1 MALKSRSL
9 SWPRESLL
17 ALWILNRIIFALI
30 GYDFVL
36 LRVVSRIFS
45 SSTFLAVQDSS
56 IGDLVSH
63 SVSQVTFD
71 FSWQWL
77 ERLLWDFWET
87 FERQRQRQKSDLD
100 SIRNSCDVSYSICGF
115 FALSF
120 LHNISFIFLLFF
132 CFKST
137 CLQMIWEQ
145 RVVVIVMT
153 TRTVERGRTKCGQ
166 YWPELEGISIVL
178 FIYVNTGFFFFFLW
192 LEPEGTQSSIYIFTI
207 HFSSLQGQA

>member
-1 MALKSRSL
+1 MT
-9 SWPRESLL
+9 WPLFFCPCDINLFRNAFISTQGPLPRTYSDTWQVWL
-17 ALWILNRIIFALI
+17 ALYF
-30 GYDFVL
+30 
-36 LRVVSRIFS
+36 
-45 SSTFLAVQDSS
+45 
-56 IGDLVSH
+56 
-63 SVSQVTFD
+63 
-71 FSWQWL
+71 
-77 ERLLWDFWET
+77 
-87 FERQRQRQKSDLD
+87 
-100 SIRNSCDVSYSICGF
+100 SYSICGF

-132 CFKST
+132 CSKST

-153 TRTVERGRTKCGQ
+153 TRTVEIGRTKCGQ